1 MAPRQIQAPPV
12 MPVAIILVLSMPNC
26 AELLYTCLIALAKS
40 SCPLGA
46 LASERLEHEVL
57 GQQPHG
63 VVVEHDDLLLGDLG
77 CDLQDRLDYI
87 RKVTVTCKA

>member
-1 MAPRQIQAPPV
+1 M
-12 MPVAIILVLSMPNC
+12 
-26 AELLYTCLIALAKS
+26 YLIALAKS

-63 VVVEHDDLLLGDLG
+63 VVVEHDDLLLRDPRRHLH
-77 CDLQDRLDYI
+77 D
-87 RKVTVTCKA
+87 